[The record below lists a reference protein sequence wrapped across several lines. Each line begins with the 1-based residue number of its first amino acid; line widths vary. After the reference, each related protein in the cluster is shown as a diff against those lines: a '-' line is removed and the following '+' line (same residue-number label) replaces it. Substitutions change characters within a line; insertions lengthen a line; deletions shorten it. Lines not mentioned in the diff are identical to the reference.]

1 MNKKR
6 DITKGTLH
14 IILSAVSRFRDA
26 RQGAETKGCD
36 YIHMMKTLRAFLAP
50 LIAPVLAVA
59 MALPAAAQQT
69 PLADLSGYLNN
80 MRTATG
86 EFTQINGDGTI
97 ATGTIYI
104 NRPGRIRFEYA
115 PPDQTLVLAGQ
126 GSVAIF
132 DPKSNT
138 GPETYPLSR
147 TPLSIILAEQV
158 NLGQARM
165 VVDHSYDGTAT
176 TVTAQDPENP
186 DYGNIQ
192 LVFTANPVQ
201 LRQWVINDDAGNS
214 TTVVL
219 GDLRT
224 GQSLSA
230 RLFDIEAENNR
241 RTIQR

>member
-1 MNKKR
+1 
-6 DITKGTLH
+6 
-14 IILSAVSRFRDA
+14 
-26 RQGAETKGCD
+26 
-36 YIHMMKTLRAFLAP
+36 MMKTLRAFLAP
-50 LIAPVLAVA
+50 LLAPVLAVA
-59 MALPAAAQQT
+59 MALPAAAQQI
-69 PLADLSGYLNN
+69 PLDDLSGYLND
-80 MRTATG
+80 MRTASG

-97 ATGTIYI
+97 STGTIYI

-115 PPDQTLVLAGQ
+115 PPDETLVMAGQ

-165 VVDHSYDGTAT
+165 VVDHSHDGTAT
-176 TVTAQDPENP
+176 TVTAQDPDNP

-230 RLFDIEAENNR
+230 RLFDIQSESNR
-241 RTIQR
+241 RSTQR